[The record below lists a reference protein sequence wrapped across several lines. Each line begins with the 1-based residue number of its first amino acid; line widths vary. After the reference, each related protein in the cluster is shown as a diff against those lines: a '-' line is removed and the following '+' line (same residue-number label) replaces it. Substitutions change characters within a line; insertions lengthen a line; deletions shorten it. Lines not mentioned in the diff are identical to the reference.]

1 MEDGI
6 GIIGSLIFG
15 VIYLG
20 LIIFFGVTYWKIYE
34 KAGKPGWASLIPI
47 YSALVLMEIID
58 KPKIWVLYMCI
69 PFVGLYW
76 MVLSA
81 IEFAKV
87 FGKDTGFAIGMIV
100 FPYIFLPMIAFGDA
114 QYQGAG
120 GGEKTYDDEILDRG

>member
-20 LIIFFGVTYWKIYE
+20 LIVFFIATYWKIFE

-47 YSALVLMEIID
+47 YSSLVFMEIIN
-58 KPKIWVLYMCI
+58 KPKIWVLYMFI

-76 MVLSA
+76 AILSVV
-81 IEFAKV
+81 EFAKV
-87 FGKDTGFAIGMIV
+87 FGKDTGFAIGI
-100 FPYIFLPMIAFGDA
+100 IFLPIVFLPMLAFGDA
-114 QYQGAG
+114 QYQGAS
-120 GGEKTYDDEILDRG
+120 GEKFYDDEVLDRG